1 MNSVWMTA
9 IVAGVGLLANAI
21 WTALNMKMRSDL
33 REWIEGEFVSEQVCR
48 LRMYGEKAT
57 EHGG

>member
-1 MNSVWMTA
+1 MTA